1 MKDILVGYTGF
12 VGGNIAEKHSF
23 EGLYNSRNIQ
33 EAYGSCPE
41 LLVYSGIRAEMF
53 LANKFP
59 QKDLENMDEA
69 IGNIKKIN
77 PKRLVLISTI
87 SVYENPVGINEDV
100 VIHENKLTAYG
111 KNRRYLEK
119 WVLENYKDCL
129 IVRLPALYGAGI
141 KKNFIYDM
149 IHFIPALLNEAK
161 YRELSK
167 KDEFV
172 GNSYILQDNGFYKCN
187 ITDQKGIKELKS
199 HFETLGFSA
208 LNFTDSRSQY
218 QFYNLGYL
226 WQHIMLALENNI
238 RILNP
243 ATEPITISELSE
255 YVLGKT
261 LVNEV
266 KDNYPVQDYRCK
278 NAELFGGKDGYL
290 FTKELVMEDIKNFV
304 NEYKQ

>member
-1 MKDILVGYTGF
+1 
-12 VGGNIAEKHSF
+12 
-23 EGLYNSRNIQ
+23 
-33 EAYGSCPE
+33 
-41 LLVYSGIRAEMF
+41 MF
-53 LANKFP
+53 LANKFR
-59 QKDLENMDEA
+59 QKDLENIDEA
-69 IGNIKKIN
+69 IGYIKKIN
-77 PKRLVLISTI
+77 PERLVLSSTI
-87 SVYENPVGINEDV
+87 SVYDNPVGINEDV
-100 VIHENKLTAYG
+100 VIHEDELTAYG

-129 IVRLPALYGAGI
+129 IVRLPALYGTGI

-161 YRELSK
+161 YRELSE
-167 KDEFV
+167 KDELV
-172 GNSYILQDNGFYKCN
+172 GNSYILQDNGFYKCT

-255 YVLGKT
+255 YVLGKI

-278 NAELFGGKDGYL
+278 NAEIFGGKDGYL
-290 FTKELVMEDIKNFV
+290 FTKEFVMEDIKNFV

>member
-87 SVYENPVGINEDV
+87 SVYDNPVGINEDV

-129 IVRLPALYGAGI
+129 IVRLPALYGTGI

-161 YRELSK
+161 YRELSE
-167 KDEFV
+167 KDELV
-172 GNSYILQDNGFYKCN
+172 GNSYILQDSG
-187 ITDQKGIKELKS
+187 S
-199 HFETLGFSA
+199 
-208 LNFTDSRSQY
+208 
-218 QFYNLGYL
+218 
-226 WQHIMLALENNI
+226 
-238 RILNP
+238 
-243 ATEPITISELSE
+243 
-255 YVLGKT
+255 
-261 LVNEV
+261 
-266 KDNYPVQDYRCK
+266 
-278 NAELFGGKDGYL
+278 
-290 FTKELVMEDIKNFV
+290 
-304 NEYKQ
+304 